1 MKREG
6 GLTQL
11 RFERRRSTPWP
22 KRGLTRAKW
31 NKLKH
36 MPGELDVRSLGLSL
50 LRGGIRLAC
59 SPGRSGRLRF
69 VGGSRRGRSRVL
81 GDMPDSE
88 EGRQMLWWM
97 REEKEREEKGELKVQ
112 GWGGMNGPPAVVV
125 CARPRGP

>member
-1 MKREG
+1 MGTYPSLYEREG

-36 MPGELDVRSLGLSL
+36 MPGELGVRSLGLSL

-69 VGGSRRGRSRVL
+69 VGGCRRGRSRVF
-81 GDMPDSE
+81 GDMPDGG
-88 EGRQMLWWM
+88 EGRQVSRCMVG
-97 REEKEREEKGELKVQ
+97 EERRGLKVQ
-112 GWGGMNGPPAVVV
+112 G
-125 CARPRGP
+125 RG